1 MQTADTSFNFLI
13 YNVLLSIGIACFFD
27 SLLERNYKILSLPAC
42 IMICSVA
49 ALITETILIHQVVMR
64 NIFTYACWYFAQ
76 HIFYKGSAKQNVFHI
91 LAISCLLILSELP
104 FDFVLL
110 LLKGDIAS
118 FYAEHTDV
126 IFLSLLLIYPCMA
139 LCSRSIRK
147 KDHLSISIDLYLWI
161 IFLLAFFMIVLFPL
175 FVIIGGYYK
184 YDMRICFVLAMAC
197 FIGSVITLWGYVRK
211 KRSEL
216 ALHNH
221 QEFYTEVNEYY
232 LNDVKKRDEYV
243 RLFRHDLQ
251 NQLETVKTL
260 QRRKKDDATRISR
273 R

>member
-1 MQTADTSFNFLI
+1 
-13 YNVLLSIGIACFFD
+13 
-27 SLLERNYKILSLPAC
+27 
-42 IMICSVA
+42 
-49 ALITETILIHQVVMR
+49 
-64 NIFTYACWYFAQ
+64 
-76 HIFYKGSAKQNVFHI
+76 
-91 LAISCLLILSELP
+91 
-104 FDFVLL
+104 
-110 LLKGDIAS
+110 
-118 FYAEHTDV
+118 
-126 IFLSLLLIYPCMA
+126 
-139 LCSRSIRK
+139 
-147 KDHLSISIDLYLWI
+147 
-161 IFLLAFFMIVLFPL
+161 
-175 FVIIGGYYK
+175 
-184 YDMRICFVLAMAC
+184 MAC

-221 QEFYTEVNEYY
+221 QVFYTEVNEYY